1 MSERLRNITTV
12 ALLVLMAATI
22 LFLVATAPSDSDR
35 VEAIGQRIKCPVC
48 QGESIADSPSQMAR
62 DMMDLVAERVAAGAD
77 DDAIVDEL
85 LGSYSGAVLLD
96 PPASGATLVLWLAPV
111 AAVAV
116 GGAVIY
122 WWRRQPAAE
131 QTDDTGPKR
140 TQARRLIPLL
150 ALAGAFA
157 VIVVVAGFFLQDRD
171 GPTSGV
177 ADLAGQDLDDVSNET
192 MEAVVAANLDHPQIS
207 GMRLALA
214 DRYRDEGNYRAAFP
228 HYLAV
233 AEVETSTA
241 GQRVAALSGLAWM
254 TWDGN
259 GEAETALGL
268 LDRALEI
275 QPGSVPVRF
284 LEARILRCSGTMDG
298 SEQVLSDLL
307 DEPGL
312 TEEWRSA
319 VTDELTAVGAGE
331 ACA

>member
-1 MSERLRNITTV
+1 MSERVRNTLYVVLIAMLAVAVTV
-12 ALLVLMAATI
+12 LVVQDPTEE
-22 LFLVATAPSDSDR
+22 DR
-35 VEAIGQRIKCPVC
+35 VARLGASIMCPVC
-48 QGESIADSPSQMAR
+48 QGEAIIHSPSQMAR
-62 DMMDLVAERVAAGAD
+62 DMMDLIGERIDQGAS
-77 DDAIVDEL
+77 DAQIVDEL
-85 LGSYSGAVLLD
+85 TAAYGDDILLD
-96 PPASGATLVLWLAPV
+96 PPVSGPTLILWIAP
-111 AAVAV
+111 AVALLA
-116 GGAVIY
+116 GLGVIA
-122 WWRRQPAAE
+122 WWRRHPGREDPDIDTSVRGRRAVGALILIGSAA
-131 QTDDTGPKR
+131 
-140 TQARRLIPLL
+140 
-150 ALAGAFA
+150 A
-157 VIVVVAGFFLQDRD
+157 VVMAVGFFLQDRD
-171 GPTSGV
+171 ELATGV
-177 ADLAGQDLDDVSNET
+177 ADIDVDNLDEVSNET